1 MAPSP
6 PSPNP
11 AAPLLLFLL
20 LCASIATAATA
31 QPLLSSQAKALLR
44 VRRLLFYPPALEPL
58 RSAPDPCSLPPTPS
72 LSVSCE
78 AGQVTSLSIRGD
90 RDSGGAPSWRA
101 ALPASFSS
109 DALFT
114 TLAGRLPALA
124 QLSLVSLGAWGPLPG
139 AKLRRLQALQHLNL
153 SGNYFYGALP
163 GDLARLYSLQT
174 LVLSRNELNGSVP
187 SLAGL
192 QFLQELDLSHN
203 RLGPAFPEVG
213 NAVARLVL
221 AGNGFAGEIPARVV
235 GALGQLQYLDV
246 SGNRLRGWV
255 PSSIFA
261 LPALRYVD
269 LSRNRLAGQL
279 PATTACAAALAF
291 VDVSANMLTGAR
303 PPCLR
308 GNSSAR
314 TVLVAGNCFADARE
328 QRASSYCNSGALAA
342 VLPPPQQQGSR
353 EGGKG
358 KGGEI
363 GMVLAIAGSV
373 VGGALLIALV
383 MVVVLRRAKRQH
395 PEVSV
400 LPKSPASAATL
411 GKKVDGW
418 KAAPAKAT
426 QKIIAPADKRHAS
439 QAARVNTLEV
449 PVYRVYTMEE
459 LQEATNNFS
468 SSNLTKTSRLAQHY
482 NGQLQDG
489 SRVLVR
495 CLRLKPKYSP
505 QSLVQYME
513 IISKLRHRHLVCIIG
528 HCIVSDQENPNI
540 ASSVYLISE
549 CVMNGSLRSHL
560 TEWRKREMLKWPQRV
575 SAAIGV
581 ARGIQFLHNVTA
593 SGIVKNDLNIENILL
608 DKTLTSKIN
617 DFSLPMISISKN
629 GKIFSEI
636 PFAVHEDND
645 IRSAHDVEE
654 GDKQDIYQF
663 GLILL
668 EVITGKPTD
677 SQSELE
683 SLKTQLSEALT
694 EDPDRLKDMADPAIQ
709 GTFAVESLCTVA
721 EIALNCTAGDPSGRP
736 SIDDVLWNLQYSM
749 QVQDGW
755 ASSES
760 LGMSVKSQA

>member
-1 MAPSP
+1 MSPSS
-6 PSPNP
+6 PSSPKAP
-11 AAPLLLFLL
+11 AAPLFLFL
-20 LCASIATAATA
+20 LCASIATLTTA

-58 RSAPDPCSLPPTPS
+58 RSSPDPCSLPPTPTLS
-72 LSVSCE
+72 LTCSG
-78 AGQVTSLSIRGD
+78 GQVTSLSIRGD
-90 RDSGGAPSWRA
+90 RDPNAAWRA

-114 TLAGRLPALA
+114 TLSKLPSLA

-153 SGNYFYGALP
+153 SANYFYGALP

-174 LVLSRNELNGSVP
+174 LVLSRNALNGSVP

-203 RLGPAFPEVG
+203 HLGPAFPVVG

-221 AGNGFAGEIPARVV
+221 AGNAFVGEIPAGVV

-246 SGNRLRGWV
+246 SGNRLRGWI
-255 PSSIFA
+255 PSAIFA

-291 VDVSANMLTGAR
+291 VDVSGNLLTGPR
-303 PPCLR
+303 PACLR

-314 TVLVAGNCFADARE
+314 TVLVAGNCFVDAKQ
-328 QRASSYCNSGALAA
+328 QRASSYCSPGALAA
-342 VLPPPQQQGSR
+342 VLPPPQGSGK
-353 EGGKG
+353 GGKG

-383 MVVVLRRAKRQH
+383 MVVVLRRARRQH
-395 PEVSV
+395 PEVSL
-400 LPKSPASAATL
+400 LPKSPPAASTL
-411 GKKVDGW
+411 AKKADGW
-418 KAAPAKAT
+418 KAT

-449 PVYRVYTMEE
+449 PAYRVYTPEE

-468 SSNLTKTSRLAQHY
+468 SSNLTKTSPLAQYY

-489 SRVLVR
+489 SRVVVK
-495 CLRLKPKYSP
+495 CLRLNPKYSP

-513 IISKLRHRHLVCIIG
+513 IISKLRHHHLVCTIG

-549 CVMNGSLRSHL
+549 CVTNGSLRSHL

-593 SGIVKNDLNIENILL
+593 PGIVKNDLNIENILL

-617 DFSLPMISISKN
+617 DFNLPMISTSKN

-636 PFAVHEDND
+636 PFAVHEDNGTG
-645 IRSAHDVEE
+645 SAHDMEQ

-668 EVITGKPTD
+668 ELITGKPTD

-683 SLKTQLSEALT
+683 SLKAQLSEALT

-721 EIALNCTAGDPSGRP
+721 EIALNCTAGEPRDRP

-760 LGMSVKSQA
+760 LGLSVKSQA